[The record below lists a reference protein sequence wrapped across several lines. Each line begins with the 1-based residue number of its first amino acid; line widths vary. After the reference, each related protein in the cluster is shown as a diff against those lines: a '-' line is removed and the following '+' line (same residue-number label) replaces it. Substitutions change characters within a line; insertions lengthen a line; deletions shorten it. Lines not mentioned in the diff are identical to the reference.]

1 VFLILHSWL
10 RVHGVP
16 AQDQRRPG
24 SAPRLVAKIADLG
37 TALCLLPGQPADH
50 TQPGQL
56 WINPQDAAAAA
67 ATTAAAGSREGSRP
81 QTATRRR
88 SSNLRDSIRADAGSG
103 AAGGRVPRVEVS
115 KDGLGCR
122 LDGLPLA
129 LVKEPTGTSGYAL
142 CCPSPAT
149 IPIRA
154 PLPFSS
160 APRSVAHTPPIP
172 PPSFLPC
179 PRTIPINTTP
189 SR

>member
-1 VFLILHSWL
+1 
-10 RVHGVP
+10 VP
-16 AQDQRRPG
+16 GQDEGRPG
-24 SAPRLVAKIADLG
+24 SAPRLLAKIADLG
-37 TALCLLPGQPADH
+37 TALCLLPGQPAHH

-67 ATTAAAGSREGSRP
+67 AATGSREGSRP

-129 LVKEPTGTSGYAL
+129 LVKEPTGTSGYAV
-142 CCPSPAT
+142 CCPSPAAT
-149 IPIRA
+149 PIRA
-154 PLPFSS
+154 PFYSVTHSRLRTIHLTSLP
-160 APRSVAHTPPIP
+160 R
-172 PPSFLPC
+172 SFLPC
-179 PRTIPINTTP
+179 PRTISFNTTT
-189 SR
+189 S